1 MNLKEAFRYQKFLD
15 SMMSAAETQ
24 MCRADNALVETRIH
38 HIHDVNPDA
47 EDRTEEVEVEELIP
61 IEALLRFMQFLIEQ
75 KTLLGRAITH
85 AKNTCAFDLDAAI
98 EANKYRQRVYQ
109 GLKRTLLT
117 ARRKRETIGTAYK
130 FDVEGKQTAYQYQI
144 EIVFQDRFD
153 REATKKAAR
162 DLIAASD
169 EMSQKIDAA
178 MITTVVSYEAPFPV
192 NDSFPDVLADFL
204 SDKEE

>member
-47 EDRTEEVEVEELIP
+47 EDRTEEIEVEELIP

-85 AKNTCAFDLDAAI
+85 AKNACAFDLDAAI
-98 EANKYRQRVYQ
+98 EANKYRQRAYQ
-109 GLKRTLLT
+109 GLKRTLLA

-130 FDVEGKQTAYQYQI
+130 FDVEGKQAAYQYQI
-144 EIVFQDRFD
+144 EIVFHDRFD
-153 REATKKAAR
+153 REAIKKAAR

-178 MITTVVSYEAPFPV
+178 MITAVVSYEAPFPV